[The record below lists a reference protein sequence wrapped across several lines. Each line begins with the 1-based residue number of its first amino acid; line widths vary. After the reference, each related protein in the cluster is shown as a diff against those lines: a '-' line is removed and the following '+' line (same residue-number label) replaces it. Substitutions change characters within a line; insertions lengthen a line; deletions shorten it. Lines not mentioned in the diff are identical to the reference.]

1 MDTEREGRI
10 KELLSEGVRD
20 DVYPGAVLLV
30 AREGKIIFFHEVG
43 QRSLIPPD
51 GPMTKDTIFDLA
63 SLTKPLA
70 TTLAVMKCVD
80 DGRIDLDQP
89 LESLLPNTV
98 PKDKKTITP
107 RQILAHCA
115 GFEDWK
121 PFYLNLVEHEPAN
134 RKTLL
139 RTWIM
144 GAPLS
149 NQPGERTIYSDL
161 GFMVLEW
168 VIEECTG
175 SPLDIF
181 LDRNFF
187 SPLSLK
193 RMFFNEHSSPIR
205 FGENQYAATED
216 CPWRKKVMRGLVH
229 DENAYALGGYSGHAG
244 LFGTAEDAYI
254 LVDLLRSHFLG
265 GRQDYF
271 NTGTVK
277 TFFTRQDLVEGST
290 WALGWDTPSP
300 QDSSSGNF
308 FSSQSVGHLGYT
320 GTSLWLDIDKDVVVI
335 FLSNRIHPS
344 RKNEKIRAFRPVLH
358 DMIIQ
363 EVISYGGD

>member
-1 MDTEREGRI
+1 MDTERENRI

-20 DVYPGAVLLV
+20 SVYPGAVLLV
-30 AREGKIIFFHEVG
+30 ARGGKIIFFHEVG
-43 QRSLIPPD
+43 QQSLTPPA
-51 GPMTKDTIFDLA
+51 GPMTKGTIFDLA
-63 SLTKPLA
+63 SLTKPLT

-80 DGRIDLDQP
+80 DGKIDLDQP

-98 PKDKKTITP
+98 PRDKETITS

-121 PFYLNLVEHEPAN
+121 PFYLNLVEYEPGK
-134 RKTLL
+134 RKGLL
-139 RTWIM
+139 REWIM

-149 NQPGERTIYSDL
+149 YQPGKRALYSDL

-168 VIEECTG
+168 IIEECAGT
-175 SPLDIF
+175 PLHIF
-181 LDRNFF
+181 LDRNFY

-193 RMFFNEHSSPIR
+193 RTFFNDCSSPIR
-205 FGENQYAATED
+205 FEENQFAATED

-244 LFGTAEDAYI
+244 LFGTAEEVYI
-254 LVDLLRSHFLG
+254 LADLLRSHFLG
-265 GRQDYF
+265 ERQDYLR
-271 NTGTVK
+271 TGTVK
-277 TFFTRQDLVEGST
+277 AFFTRQDLVEGST

-308 FSSQSVGHLGYT
+308 FSSRSVGHLGYT
-320 GTSLWLDIDKDVVVI
+320 GTSLWIDIEKDVVVI

-358 DMIIQ
+358 DMVIQ